1 MKKILLFAIIMA
13 SSIGVG
19 FAAKYTVTNAGT
31 TFSPSTLT
39 IEVGEDVE
47 FVLGSSHNAVEV
59 TKETWD
65 ANGSTAKS
73 GGISVPYG
81 GGEVVFPAAGTYY
94 FVCQPHAVLGMK
106 MTIIVGNGSTAIPSV
121 SDNLSTFTV
130 FPGPASEQITVSY
143 TLNSSAFVTIRLFNM
158 VGVEVANIL
167 KESQLPGQYQ
177 NTYSLN
183 KNLAPGLYFVRINS
197 ENQSYTSKLFLK

>member
-1 MKKILLFAIIMA
+1 MKKILLFAIILA
-13 SSIGVG
+13 SSMGVG
-19 FAAKYTVTNAGT
+19 FAKRTITNVGN

-73 GGISVPYG
+73 GGINVPYG
-81 GGEVVFPAAGTYY
+81 GGEVVFSTAGTYY
-94 FVCQPHAVLGMK
+94 FVCQPHAALGMK

-121 SDNLSTFTV
+121 SDNLSTFVV
-130 FPGPASEQITVSY
+130 FPDQASENITVSY
-143 TLNSSAFVTIRLFNM
+143 TLNSSAYVTIRLFNT

-167 KESQLPGQYQ
+167 KESQGPGQYQ

-197 ENQSYTSKLFLK
+197 ENQSYTSKLYLQ